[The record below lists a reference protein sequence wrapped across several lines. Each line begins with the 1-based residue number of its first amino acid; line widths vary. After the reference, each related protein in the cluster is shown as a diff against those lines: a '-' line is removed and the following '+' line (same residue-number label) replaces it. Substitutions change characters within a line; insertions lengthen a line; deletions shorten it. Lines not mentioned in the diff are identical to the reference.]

1 MSVGVAM
8 MWPMVAVFGFLGL
21 TGVVVALGA
30 TATARYEF
38 ERNGA
43 RELQRR
49 SSSARTSPAHPAG
62 SRLAEAE
69 TQPQPQAVGVAV
81 RPVPA
86 AGGAPVTGWWL
97 VAESSPQALAGPFPD
112 RMDADWAA
120 LAGEHE
126 ATAVYGVRGADGRV
140 VRRPSPDERGWLD
153 ELGQQL
159 DRLPE
164 DWDELLSDTDELTT
178 LVVEV
183 TAALV
188 EAGLPLHD
196 CAQRGPS
203 DEGQRS
209 TLPAG
214 GVCLTPEPGLSGIL
228 VSWRPHD
235 RMSLQLVRGAYADAA
250 IQQSMNAAIAEV
262 LWHLGFAVESFGST
276 GCQLVTAVQ
285 RG

>member
-1 MSVGVAM
+1 MSVGVAL
-8 MWPMVAVFGFLGL
+8 MWPLVAVFGFLGL

-62 SRLAEAE
+62 SRLTEAE
-69 TQPQPQAVGVAV
+69 TQPRPQAVGVAV

-178 LVVEV
+178 DRNAPPDAILHEV
-183 TAALV
+183 YRRTGDKPFKHIDDVISRDELIALSESYKRV
-188 EAGLPLHD
+188 AGYDKERLK
-196 CAQRGPS
+196 
-203 DEGQRS
+203 
-209 TLPAG
+209 AG
-214 GVCLTPEPGLSGIL
+214 G
-228 VSWRPHD
+228 
-235 RMSLQLVRGAYADAA
+235 
-250 IQQSMNAAIAEV
+250 
-262 LWHLGFAVESFGST
+262 
-276 GCQLVTAVQ
+276 
-285 RG
+285 